1 MKLNIRK
8 LEESDWDTLIK
19 WWAAWPNWT
28 APSKSFLP
36 NNGTGGLMIEK
47 DKKPIVA
54 GFLYFTNSDAVLLEW
69 IVSNPEYRKSD
80 RKDAIELLINASEQ
94 LCKNEKKKYM
104 FTIGRSKHLIETH
117 KKLGWFIDKKP
128 SYEHLK
134 MGDNIGQII
143 GGYFGAANADKEME
157 ALGNEKQ
164 AYKMAMQSAIN
175 NRQDIINPYAGI
187 TDMSGL
193 VRDLS
198 SQITNPFN
206 NLQVSTAA
214 AELQAEE
221 ADITFANTLDT
232 MEAIGAG
239 AAGATAIAQAALK
252 SKKGVAATI
261 EKQEAANAELRAKGE
276 QQMQKD
282 RVKAMESYDEAVIKL
297 KTREENAEAQ
307 GEIFQFNIQETRTNA
322 DINRYTAMYLGFQA
336 AENEARTA
344 KAEAQTDMW
353 EGVSGL
359 FGSDRRLKNNIKLIG
374 YSPSGLKIYTF
385 EYINKLFGEGIY
397 QGVMSDEI
405 PSIAVIK
412 HQDGWDRVDYS
423 KIDVNFKKIN

>member
-1 MKLNIRK
+1 
-8 LEESDWDTLIK
+8 
-19 WWAAWPNWT
+19 
-28 APSKSFLP
+28 
-36 NNGTGGLMIEK
+36 
-47 DKKPIVA
+47 
-54 GFLYFTNSDAVLLEW
+54 
-69 IVSNPEYRKSD
+69 
-80 RKDAIELLINASEQ
+80 
-94 LCKNEKKKYM
+94 
-104 FTIGRSKHLIETH
+104 
-117 KKLGWFIDKKP
+117 
-128 SYEHLK
+128 

-143 GGYFGAANADKEME
+143 GGFFGAANADDEME
-157 ALGNEKQ
+157 ALGNQREMYNYRMEK
-164 AYKMAMQSAIN
+164 AILD
-175 NRQDIINPYAGI
+175 RQDIINPYAGV
-187 TDMSGL
+187 TDLSGL

-214 AELQAEE
+214 AEMQAQE
-221 ADITFANTLDT
+221 ADVAFANTLDT

-239 AAGATAIAQAALK
+239 AGGATALAQAALK
-252 SKKGVAATI
+252 SKKGVAASI
-261 EKQEAANAELRAKGE
+261 EKQEVANAELRAKGE

-282 RVKAMESYDEAVIKL
+282 QVKAMETYDEARVKL
-297 KTREENAEAQ
+297 KSREENAEAQ
-307 GEIFQFNIQETRTNA
+307 GEIFQFNQQETRTNA
-322 DINRYTAMYLGFQA
+322 DINRYTAMYLGFQQ

-344 KAEAQTDMW
+344 KAEAETSMW
-353 EGVSGL
+353 EGVGGL

-374 YSPSGLKIYTF
+374 YSLSGLKIYTF

>member
-1 MKLNIRK
+1 
-8 LEESDWDTLIK
+8 
-19 WWAAWPNWT
+19 
-28 APSKSFLP
+28 
-36 NNGTGGLMIEK
+36 
-47 DKKPIVA
+47 
-54 GFLYFTNSDAVLLEW
+54 
-69 IVSNPEYRKSD
+69 
-80 RKDAIELLINASEQ
+80 
-94 LCKNEKKKYM
+94 
-104 FTIGRSKHLIETH
+104 
-117 KKLGWFIDKKP
+117 
-128 SYEHLK
+128 
-134 MGDNIGQII
+134 MGDNIGKVI
-143 GGYFGAANADKEME
+143 GGFFGAANADKEME

-175 NRQDIINPYAGI
+175 NRQEIINPYAGI
-187 TDMSGL
+187 TDLSGL
-193 VRDLS
+193 ARDLS
-198 SQITNPFN
+198 SQITNPFQN
-206 NLQVSTAA
+206 MQVSTAA
-214 AELQAEE
+214 AEMQAEE
-221 ADITFANTLDT
+221 ADISLANTLDT
-232 MEAIGAG
+232 LEAIGAG
-239 AAGATAIAQAALK
+239 AAGATAIAQEALK

-261 EKQEAANAELRAKGE
+261 EKQEAANAQLRAQGE

-282 RVKAMESYDEAVIKL
+282 RVKAMETYDEAVIKL

-353 EGVSGL
+353 EGVSGF

-423 KIDVNFKKIN
+423 KIDVDFKKIN